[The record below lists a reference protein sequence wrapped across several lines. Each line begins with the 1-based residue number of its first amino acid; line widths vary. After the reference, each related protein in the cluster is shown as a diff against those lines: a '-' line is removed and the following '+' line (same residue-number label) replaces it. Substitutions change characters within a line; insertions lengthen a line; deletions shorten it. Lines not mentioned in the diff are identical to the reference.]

1 MRYTY
6 DLISN
11 EGTRNIDNF
20 TKYFM
25 LKIYYKKKDFENRN
39 FKLSTVDL
47 CWISLISNQSDIL
60 NFICHGKVET
70 INWETMTM
78 FNIPLWIKSDAKL
91 KELLV
96 EVAKNHYKQQFIDE
110 AKNINSADANKIKLR
125 NYTEN
130 IALYLYLAG
139 QQKMI
144 IDYYNKEKKKKKI
157 KK

>member
-1 MRYTY
+1 MKYVY
-6 DLISN
+6 DLIS
-11 EGTRNIDNF
+11 EESTKNIDNF

-110 AKNINSADANKIKLR
+110 AKNIKK
-125 NYTEN
+125 NY
-130 IALYLYLAG
+130 
-139 QQKMI
+139 
-144 IDYYNKEKKKKKI
+144 
-157 KK
+157 